1 MTTIYLI
8 RHAEAEGNLY
18 RIAQGHL
25 NGTITDRGYLQIK
38 ALQKRFEPIHIDA
51 VYSSDLRR
59 ACITARAI
67 CKPKGLPLHRVPDFR
82 EVNMG
87 VWEGRT
93 WQELRM
99 DDEEQLYYFNR
110 DLSRWQ
116 VEGCET
122 CRDVLSR
129 FIPALRRVAAEN
141 EGKTIAVFSHGAATR
156 MVLGTLQGVPMEEL
170 GQTPHGDNTSV
181 SLLEVENNEIRVV
194 YRDDNSHLTQ
204 AGLSTFARQ
213 SWWKDKYMKE
223 DGEYY
228 RPMTDEYRAELKAL
242 GVEVPEDGI
251 CCAIRYGFETIGLYQ
266 LLPEKDNRYGWIGC
280 YWLAP
285 AWRGKNLG
293 IPPLGQAVIYYRR
306 RGVDYLRLHCPD
318 EASRGF
324 FMKFGFY
331 PAEGDILEKYIG
343 YGDDAE

>member
-25 NGTITDRGYLQIK
+25 NGTITDRGYLQIE
-38 ALQKRFEPIHIDA
+38 ALQKRFADIPIDA

-67 CKPKGLPLHRVPDFR
+67 YQPKGLPLHRTPAFR

-99 DDEEQLYYFNR
+99 DDEQQLYYFNR

-116 VEGCET
+116 VPGGET

-129 FIPALRRVAAEN
+129 YIPALRRVAAEN
-141 EGKTIAVFSHGAATR
+141 DGKTVAIFSHGAAMR
-156 MVLGTLQGVPMEEL
+156 MVLGTLEGVPMDEL

-181 SLLEVENNEIRVV
+181 SLLEVDDGHIRVV

-223 DGEYY
+223 EGEYY
-228 RPMTDEYRAELKAL
+228 RPMNDTYRAQLHDR
-242 GVEVPEDGI
+242 GVAVPDEGLCYAI
-251 CCAIRYGFETIGLYQ
+251 CFGHEAIGLYQ
-266 LLPEKDNRYGWIGC
+266 LLPEKDPRYGWIGW

-285 AWRGKNLG
+285 SWRGKNLG
-293 IPPLGQAVIYYRR
+293 IPPLGQAIIYYRK
-306 RGVDYLRLHCPD
+306 RGVDYLRLRCCD
-318 EASRGF
+318 TSSRGF
-324 FMKFGFY
+324 FLKYGFY
-331 PAEGDILEKYIG
+331 AAEGDILEKYIG
-343 YGDDAE
+343 YGDE